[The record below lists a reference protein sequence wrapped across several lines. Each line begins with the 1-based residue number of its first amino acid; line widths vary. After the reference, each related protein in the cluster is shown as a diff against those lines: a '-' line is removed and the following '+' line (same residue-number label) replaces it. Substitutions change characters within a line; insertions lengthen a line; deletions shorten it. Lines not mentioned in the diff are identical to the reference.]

1 MDVMNAIDTRELC
14 RRVVK
19 YLLMGVVIATCS
31 LVLPKQKLDL
41 EAVLALSLV
50 AGATFAIIDTFMPTM
65 SYPVQLGAGFGIGA
79 GMVGFGA

>member
-1 MDVMNAIDTRELC
+1 MDTIDTRELC

-19 YLLMGVVIATCS
+19 YLLMGAVIAVCS

-41 EAVLALSLV
+41 ESVLALSLV
-50 AGATFAIIDTFMPTM
+50 AGATFAIIDTFIPTM

-79 GMVGFGA
+79 GLVGFGA

>member
-1 MDVMNAIDTRELC
+1 MDVIDTRELC

-50 AGATFAIIDTFMPTM
+50 AGATFAIIDTFMPSM